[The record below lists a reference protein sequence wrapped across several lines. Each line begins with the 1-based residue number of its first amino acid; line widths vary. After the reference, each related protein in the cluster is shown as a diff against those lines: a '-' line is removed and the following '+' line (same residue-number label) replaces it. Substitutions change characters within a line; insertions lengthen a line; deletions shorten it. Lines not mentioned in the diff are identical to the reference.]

1 VELELQKSGGK
12 STVRSRRFSEHEES
26 TNGGVKLWLTD
37 VEQRQARA
45 SVAVEKWRGKKVSP
59 PDSLSF
65 IAGGC

>member
-1 VELELQKSGGK
+1 
-12 STVRSRRFSEHEES
+12 VRSRRFSEHEES

-45 SVAVEKWRGKKVSP
+45 SVAVEKWRGKNISP